1 MEKTKEKIELKQ
13 KNQKEKGIT
22 LIALVVTIVVL
33 LILAGVS
40 ISMLTGENGIIT
52 QAQEAKEKT
61 EEEQLKEEIKLAYNT
76 VKVGSNLKGW
86 DLDTEII
93 ELQKELTNN
102 NKVDNILVYR
112 GKEKDGNDVIIVEY
126 TNREKTYCIRNETTV
141 NRCDVKYKLGE
152 LKKDTIEI
160 GEYAIICAT
169 SSTTSAL
176 CNDLEYEEVSLNE
189 GEELKRSMIWRVEKS
204 DEGILIYLAS
214 GNTKK
219 YINCSNTYTANG
231 YRLGLSESEFYWNES
246 WNSEKQAF
254 RVFTKTRTGDTLN
267 IGFYNSKLGWIATTT
282 TRVIQFGNVYTEISI
297 LD

>member
-1 MEKTKEKIELKQ
+1 MKNKGKQ
-13 KNQKEKGIT
+13 KNNGIT
-22 LIALVVTIVVL
+22 LIALVITIIVL
-33 LILAGVS
+33 LILAGVT
-40 ISMLTGENGIIT
+40 IATLTGENGILSKAE
-52 QAQEAKEKT
+52 QAKIET
-61 EEEQLKEEIKLAYNT
+61 EEEQLKEDIKLAYNA
-76 VKVGSNLKGW
+76 VKIGSNLKGW

-152 LKKDTIEI
+152 LKKDTIET
-160 GEYAIICAT
+160 GEYAIICET

-176 CNDLEYEEVSLNE
+176 CNDLKYEVVSLNE
-189 GEELKRSMIWRVEKS
+189 GEELKKSMRWRVEKS
-204 DEGILIYLAS
+204 NEGILIYPAS

-219 YINCSNTYTANG
+219 YINRSNTVTSNG
-231 YRLGLSESEFYWNES
+231 YRLGWSESEFYWNES
-246 WNSEKQAF
+246 WDSENQAF
-254 RVFTKTRTGDTLN
+254 KVFTKTNTGRTLY
-267 IGFYNSKLGWIATTT
+267 IGFYNSKIGWIAMSV
-282 TRVIQFGNVYTEISI
+282 TRIIQFANVYTEISI